1 MKQGL
6 LKNSAYIFTF
16 LIAFALVLSPEE
28 EAKALEIKYDSN
40 MFCVDNAVAPLNN
53 LLDIQTFL
61 SCNGFNPG
69 PIDGLSGSRT
79 NNAIIS
85 VPVLPSTGFPGA
97 QFRNIGEIK
106 NQGIEFG
113 ANIPAVP
120 FPQATTTLSLFLIL
134 FFIKLF
140 MYISLKFLI
149 SL

>member
-79 NNAIIS
+79 NTQ
-85 VPVLPSTGFPGA
+85 L
-97 QFRNIGEIK
+97 
-106 NQGIEFG
+106 
-113 ANIPAVP
+113 
-120 FPQATTTLSLFLIL
+120 
-134 FFIKLF
+134 
-140 MYISLKFLI
+140 
-149 SL
+149 